1 MTRRRPE
8 PKRLRP
14 APDAANVSG
23 SVEPDGGLFGVTV
36 GAYGNMSYQPAQTVA
51 AVLSGAQQRDQGHLR
66 AAQADVGWLGDAH
79 RVIVELAAAG
89 EAFSA
94 EDLRARTEPPEP
106 NLVGVAIR
114 RARLLGLIVPAGTDT
129 ANRPAAH
136 GRLLRTWRGRRP
148 DHDG

>member
-1 MTRRRPE
+1 MSAGRSQE
-8 PKRLRP
+8 ENRP
-14 APDAANVSG
+14 ADAATQRNVNA
-23 SVEPDGGLFGVTV
+23 SVEPDGLFAAHI
-36 GAYGNMSYQPAQTVA
+36 GAYGDVVFTERPAVHPA
-51 AVLSGAQQRDQGHLR
+51 LSGPQRRDRGHRR
-66 AAQADVGWLGDAH
+66 ATSADPGWLALAH
-79 RVIVELAAAG
+79 QVIVELAAAG

-136 GRLLRTWRGRRP
+136 GRLLRLWRGRRP
-148 DHDG
+148 AA

>member
-1 MTRRRPE
+1 MTRRRPA
-8 PKRLRP
+8 PRGNRP
-14 APDAANVSG
+14 APDATNVSA
-23 SVEPDGGLFGVTV
+23 SVEPDAGLFGLVN
-36 GAYGNMSYQPAQTVA
+36 GPYGSVSFTEVQTSHPA
-51 AVLSGAQQRDQGHLR
+51 LSGPQRRDQGIRR
-66 AAQADVGWLGDAH
+66 AVQADVGWLGDAH

-136 GRLLRTWRGRRP
+136 GRLLRLWRGRRP
-148 DHDG
+148 GA